1 MPPAACG
8 NDPCKACPRTTRA
21 GLVFRPGGVQGKM
34 KAHIE
39 EKIFAVPA
47 GSLPGKKCYI
57 MK

>member
-1 MPPAACG
+1 MKNHRLCRWVP
-8 NDPCKACPRTTRA
+8 
-21 GLVFRPGGVQGKM
+21 FRPGGVQGKM

-47 GSLPGKKCYI
+47 GSLPGKKSYI